1 MDSQTQMKQAV
12 ADAAIRE
19 VKSDMI
25 LGLGSGST
33 AALMIKSLAD
43 EMRSGKLQNIRGVA
57 TSFQSEVLA
66 LELDIPLIDLASVS
80 QIDLAI
86 DGADEVDPGFQLIK
100 GGGACHVR
108 EKLVASKANQLLIVV
123 DETKLVQNLN
133 QSFPLPVEVLPN
145 AWKQV
150 QEVISEMNGSSS
162 LRMAIKKAGP
172 VVTDQG
178 NLILDVLFNDGIKN
192 PKDIEMK
199 INNITGVLE
208 NGLFVDLTD
217 KVLVG
222 KIENNTP
229 VVYSPTRTSY
239 SSNLICTELAWLCKP
254 SLLARLIISRLLT
267 FKLSSLN
274 SIIEVFFIKVSTP
287 KEPLNLEFPDVGK
300 V

>member
-1 MDSQTQMKQAV
+1 MKKIV
-12 ADAAIRE
+12 ADAAIKE
-19 VKSDMI
+19 VESGMI

-43 EMRSGKLQNIRGVA
+43 EIHSGKLQNIRGVA

-80 QIDLAI
+80 KIDLAI
-86 DGADEVDPGFQLIK
+86 DGADEVDQGFQLIK

-108 EKLVASKANQLLIVV
+108 EKLVASKADKLLIVV
-123 DETKLVQNLN
+123 DESKLVKKLN

-150 QEVISEMNGSSS
+150 QEVILEMNGIST
-162 LRMAIKKAGP
+162 LRMATKKAGP

-178 NLILDVLFNDGIKN
+178 NLILDVLFNGGIKN
-192 PKDIEMK
+192 PKEIEMG
-199 INNITGVLE
+199 INNIPGVLE

-217 KVLVG
+217 KVLVC

-229 VVYSPTRTSY
+229 VVYSPQ
-239 SSNLICTELAWLCKP
+239 
-254 SLLARLIISRLLT
+254 
-267 FKLSSLN
+267 KL
-274 SIIEVFFIKVSTP
+274 
-287 KEPLNLEFPDVGK
+287 G
-300 V
+300 

>member
-1 MDSQTQMKQAV
+1 MKKIV

-43 EMRSGKLQNIRGVA
+43 EIHSGKLQNIRGVA

-66 LELDIPLIDLASVS
+66 LELDIPLLDLASVS

-86 DGADEVDPGFQLIK
+86 DGADEVDPRFQLIK

-108 EKLVASKANQLLIVV
+108 EKLVASKANKLLIVV

-150 QEVISEMNGSSS
+150 QEVISEMKGSST
-162 LRMAIKKAGP
+162 LRMANKKAGP

-178 NLILDVLFNDGIKN
+178 NLILDVLFNDGIKD
-192 PKDIEMK
+192 PKDIELNL
-199 INNITGVLE
+199 NNIPGVLE

-222 KIENNTP
+222 RIENNIP
-229 VVYSPTRTSY
+229 VVYSPS
-239 SSNLICTELAWLCKP
+239 K
-254 SLLARLIISRLLT
+254 IS
-267 FKLSSLN
+267 
-274 SIIEVFFIKVSTP
+274 
-287 KEPLNLEFPDVGK
+287 
-300 V
+300 

>member
-1 MDSQTQMKQAV
+1 MKQIV
-12 ADAAIRE
+12 ADAAIKE
-19 VKSDMI
+19 VKSDMV

-33 AALMIKSLAD
+33 AALMIKSLAS
-43 EMRSGKLQNIRGVA
+43 EIRSGKLTNIRGVA

-108 EKLVASKANQLLIVV
+108 EKLVASKANKLLIVV

-133 QSFPLPVEVLPN
+133 KSFPLPVEVLPN
-145 AWKQV
+145 SWKQV
-150 QEVISEMNGSSS
+150 QEVISEMNGNST
-162 LRMAIKKAGP
+162 LRMAVKKAGP

-178 NLILDVLFNDGIKN
+178 NLILDVLFNDGIQN
-192 PKDIEMK
+192 PKEVEMS
-199 INNITGVLE
+199 INNIPGVLE

-222 KIENNTP
+222 RIENNTP
-229 VVYSPTRTSY
+229 VVYSPQ
-239 SSNLICTELAWLCKP
+239 K
-254 SLLARLIISRLLT
+254 
-267 FKLSSLN
+267 
-274 SIIEVFFIKVSTP
+274 VF
-287 KEPLNLEFPDVGK
+287 
-300 V
+300 

>member
-1 MDSQTQMKQAV
+1 MKQIV
-12 ADAAIRE
+12 ADAAIKE
-19 VKSDMI
+19 VKRDMV

-43 EMRSGKLQNIRGVA
+43 EISLGKLQNIRGVA

-66 LELDIPLIDLASVS
+66 LELDIPLIDLAAVS

-108 EKLVASKANQLLIVV
+108 EKLVASKADKLLIVV

-150 QEVISEMNGSSS
+150 QEMIAEMNGSSS
-162 LRMAIKKAGP
+162 LRMATKKAGP
-172 VVTDQG
+172 IVTDQG
-178 NLILDVLFNDGIKN
+178 NLILDILFNEGIKD

-199 INNITGVLE
+199 INNIPGVLE

-217 KVLVG
+217 KVLDG
-222 KIENNTP
+222 KIEDNNP
-229 VVYSPTRTSY
+229 VVYSH
-239 SSNLICTELAWLCKP
+239 
-254 SLLARLIISRLLT
+254 SRA
-267 FKLSSLN
+267 S
-274 SIIEVFFIKVSTP
+274 
-287 KEPLNLEFPDVGK
+287 
-300 V
+300 

>member
-1 MDSQTQMKQAV
+1 MKKIV
-12 ADAAIRE
+12 ADAAIKE
-19 VKSDMI
+19 VKSGMI

-43 EMRSGKLQNIRGVA
+43 EIRSGKLQNISAVA

-66 LELDIPLIDLASVS
+66 LELDIPLMDLASVS

-86 DGADEVDPGFQLIK
+86 DGADEVDPRFQLIK

-108 EKLVASKANQLLIVV
+108 EKLVAFKANRLLIVV
-123 DETKLVQNLN
+123 DETKLVKNLN

-150 QEVISEMNGSSS
+150 QEVISEMKGRAS
-162 LRMAIKKAGP
+162 LRMATKKAGP

-192 PKDIEMK
+192 PKDIELNL
-199 INNITGVLE
+199 NNIPGVLE

-222 KIENNTP
+222 KIENSIP
-229 VVYSPTRTSY
+229 VVYSPS
-239 SSNLICTELAWLCKP
+239 
-254 SLLARLIISRLLT
+254 
-267 FKLSSLN
+267 
-274 SIIEVFFIKVSTP
+274 KV
-287 KEPLNLEFPDVGK
+287 G
-300 V
+300 

>member
-1 MDSQTQMKQAV
+1 MKQIV
-12 ADAAIRE
+12 ADAAIKE

-43 EMRSGKLQNIRGVA
+43 EIRSGKLKNIRGVA

-108 EKLVASKANQLLIVV
+108 EKLVASKANRLLIVV

-133 QSFPLPVEVLPN
+133 LSFPLPVEVLPN

-150 QEVISEMNGSSS
+150 QDVISEIDGSST
-162 LRMAIKKAGP
+162 LRMATKKAGP

-178 NLILDVLFNDGIKN
+178 NLILDVLFNEGIKN
-192 PKDIEMK
+192 PKDIEIS
-199 INNITGVLE
+199 INNIPGVLE

-217 KVLVG
+217 QVLVG

-229 VVYSPTRTSY
+229 VVYSPS
-239 SSNLICTELAWLCKP
+239 
-254 SLLARLIISRLLT
+254 
-267 FKLSSLN
+267 KL
-274 SIIEVFFIKVSTP
+274 
-287 KEPLNLEFPDVGK
+287 G
-300 V
+300 

>member
-1 MDSQTQMKQAV
+1 MKQIV
-12 ADAAIRE
+12 ADAAIKE
-19 VKSDMI
+19 VKNGMI

-43 EMRSGKLQNIRGVA
+43 EIHSGKLKNIRGVA

-66 LELDIPLIDLASVS
+66 MELDIPLIDLASVS

-123 DETKLVQNLN
+123 DETKIVENLN
-133 QSFPLPVEVLPN
+133 LAFPLPVEVLPN
-145 AWKQV
+145 AWKHV
-150 QEVISEMNGSSS
+150 KELISEMNGYST
-162 LRMAIKKAGP
+162 LRMATKKAGP

-178 NLILDVLFNDGIKN
+178 NLILDVLFDGGINN
-192 PKDIEMK
+192 PRDLEMS
-199 INNITGVLE
+199 INNIPGVLE

-222 KIENNTP
+222 KIENDIP
-229 VVYSPTRTSY
+229 VV
-239 SSNLICTELAWLCKP
+239 N
-254 SLLARLIISRLLT
+254 SLSK
-267 FKLSSLN
+267 F
-274 SIIEVFFIKVSTP
+274 
-287 KEPLNLEFPDVGK
+287 G
-300 V
+300 

>member
-1 MDSQTQMKQAV
+1 MKQVV
-12 ADAAIRE
+12 ANAAIKE
-19 VKSDMI
+19 VKSNMI

-43 EMRSGKLQNIRGVA
+43 EIHSGKLHNIKGVA

-66 LELDIPLIDLASVS
+66 LELNIPLVDLASVS

-86 DGADEVDPGFQLIK
+86 DGADEVDPRFQLIK

-108 EKLVASKANQLLIVV
+108 EKLVASKANKLLIVV
-123 DETKLVQNLN
+123 DETKLVHNLN

-150 QEVISEMNGSSS
+150 QDVISEMNGSCN
-162 LRMAIKKAGP
+162 LRMATKKAGP
-172 VVTDQG
+172 IVTDQG

-192 PKDIEMK
+192 PKDIEMR
-199 INNITGVLE
+199 INNIPGVLE

-222 KIENNTP
+222 KIDNSIP
-229 VVYSPTRTSY
+229 VVYSPS
-239 SSNLICTELAWLCKP
+239 
-254 SLLARLIISRLLT
+254 
-267 FKLSSLN
+267 
-274 SIIEVFFIKVSTP
+274 KV
-287 KEPLNLEFPDVGK
+287 V
-300 V
+300 

>member
-1 MDSQTQMKQAV
+1 MKQIV
-12 ADAAIRE
+12 ADAAIKE
-19 VKSDMI
+19 IKSEMI
-25 LGLGSGST
+25 IGLGSGST
-33 AALMIKSLAD
+33 AALMIKSLAN
-43 EMRSGKLQNIRGVA
+43 EIQSGKLQNIKGVA

-66 LELDIPLIDLASVS
+66 LELGIPLIDLASVS

-108 EKLVASKANQLLIVV
+108 EKLVASKANKLLIVV

-150 QEVISEMNGSSS
+150 QEMIAEMHGSST
-162 LRMAIKKAGP
+162 LRMATKKAGP

-192 PKDIEMK
+192 PKEVEMS
-199 INNITGVLE
+199 INNIPGVLE

-222 KIENNTP
+222 KIENSIP
-229 VVYSPTRTSY
+229 VVYSPT
-239 SSNLICTELAWLCKP
+239 
-254 SLLARLIISRLLT
+254 
-267 FKLSSLN
+267 
-274 SIIEVFFIKVSTP
+274 KV
-287 KEPLNLEFPDVGK
+287 G
-300 V
+300 

>member
-1 MDSQTQMKQAV
+1 LDSQTQMKKVV

-25 LGLGSGST
+25 LGLGYGST

-43 EMRSGKLQNIRGVA
+43 EIRLGKLQNIRGVA

-108 EKLVASKANQLLIVV
+108 EKLVASKAEKLLIVV

-162 LRMAIKKAGP
+162 LRMATKKAGP

-178 NLILDVLFNDGIKN
+178 NLILDVLFNGGVKN
-192 PKDIEMK
+192 PKDIEMM
-199 INNITGVLE
+199 INNIPGVLE

-222 KIENNTP
+222 KIENKTP
-229 VVYSPTRTSY
+229 VVYSP
-239 SSNLICTELAWLCKP
+239 
-254 SLLARLIISRLLT
+254 SRA
-267 FKLSSLN
+267 S
-274 SIIEVFFIKVSTP
+274 
-287 KEPLNLEFPDVGK
+287 
-300 V
+300 